1 MAADIQLSG
10 AAWQARPLS
19 LVSSLM
25 HSRRR
30 IIIASL
36 LALLWLAAMLAAFWW
51 FQARYIRPFDER
63 TELFIGSQLR
73 LPAELAG
80 PGAIRLVHFWDPACP
95 CNVGNQQHLGELV
108 AAERAGRRCYAME
121 LDPVYCDVA
130 VRRWELATEKLAKKS
145 S

>member
-30 IIIASL
+30 IIIASH

-51 FQARYIRPFDER
+51 FQARYIRLFDER
-63 TELFIGSQLR
+63 TELFIGS
-73 LPAELAG
+73 
-80 PGAIRLVHFWDPACP
+80 
-95 CNVGNQQHLGELV
+95 
-108 AAERAGRRCYAME
+108 
-121 LDPVYCDVA
+121 
-130 VRRWELATEKLAKKS
+130 
-145 S
+145 

>member
-1 MAADIQLSG
+1 
-10 AAWQARPLS
+10 
-19 LVSSLM
+19 M

-73 LPAELAG
+73 LPEELAG

-108 AAERAGRRCYAME
+108 EQFAPRGVQFYAVQKAGSEGVRF
-121 LDPVYCDVA
+121 DVEGSGYGFRT
-130 VRRWELATEKLAKKS
+130 VRYLEPDQTAQPHSCKMAPI
-145 S
+145 